1 VLVLVCARITTPL
14 YLADNRVGKCYD
26 CRCKVQYRPHAPRHS
41 RKVCFECAMPLIED
55 GAEVTT
61 TPKMVADA
69 KNYWRKKMQ

>member
-1 VLVLVCARITTPL
+1 MI
-14 YLADNRVGKCYD
+14 ADVRCSIVRMRRVTRG
-26 CRCKVQYRPHAPRHS
+26 
-41 RKVCFECAMPLIED
+41 KVCFECAMPLIED